1 MVSYVAESRMTLR
14 ELVSILTRGAFV
26 HAPRVSDVSTTPL
39 VSKRYDGNV
48 GWGSC
53 CDSQSPGRT
62 RLHSD
67 IFEYRL
73 GPGRDVLERTG
84 EVVLEVVCSM
94 SGDDP

>member
-1 MVSYVAESRMTLR
+1 MGRSNGLLCGRIEDDAQRTGVHLH
-14 ELVSILTRGAFV
+14 RGSFV
-26 HAPRVSDVSTTPL
+26 HAPL

-73 GPGRDVLERTG
+73 GPGRDVHPRRTP
-84 EVVLEVVCSM
+84 EV
-94 SGDDP
+94 DDHAPLAWA

>member
-14 ELVSILTRGAFV
+14 ELVSIFTGGSFV
-26 HAPRVSDVSTTPL
+26 HAPL

-73 GPGRDVLERTG
+73 GPGRDVLARTG